1 MEAPLLTAQERHQL
15 ISVLRELDAPAPAE
29 KRRQPRRKVRVDIG
43 IQTTGKGACG
53 LMSATLVNVAA
64 GGIGL
69 EMPNALRKGQSFTLH
84 LRFREGGGWL
94 VLCEV
99 RNCRPVTGG
108 FRVGAEFLRRI
119 DDPVGTARIPRSWA
133 L

>member
-1 MEAPLLTAQERHQL
+1 METPLLTAKERHQL
-15 ISVLRELDAPAPAE
+15 IAVLRELDDRAPSE
-29 KRRQPRRKVRVDIG
+29 KRRQPRRKVQVDVG

-53 LMSATLVNVAA
+53 LISAKLVNVAA

-69 EMPNALRKGQSFTLH
+69 EMANAMRKGQRFALH

-99 RNCRPVTGG
+99 RNCRPMGDA
-108 FRVGAEFLRRI
+108 FRVGAEFMKRI
-119 DDPVGTARIPRSWA
+119 EDPEGTARIPKSWA
-133 L
+133 I